1 MLDLLLIPAALLL
14 ALALGAVRRGEPR
27 LHGHLMMA
35 AFTVIGLRL
44 LLPPRSLA
52 RHHAAIWLL
61 TLAAAGTTILLGRQ
75 ALAWR
80 ESRGRRPGLAR
91 VHRAFGTATL
101 IGLGLTALV
110 WLLRNQNWVHQGS

>member
-14 ALALGAVRRGEPR
+14 ALALGAVRRGDHR
-27 LHGHLMMA
+27 LHGHLMTA
-35 AFTVIGLRL
+35 AFTFIGVRL
-44 LLPPRSLA
+44 LLHPRSLA
-52 RHHAAIWLL
+52 QHHLATWLL

-80 ESRGRRPGLAR
+80 ESRGARQGLPR

-101 IGLGLTALV
+101 IGLALTTLV
-110 WLLRNQNWVHQGS
+110 WLLRNRT